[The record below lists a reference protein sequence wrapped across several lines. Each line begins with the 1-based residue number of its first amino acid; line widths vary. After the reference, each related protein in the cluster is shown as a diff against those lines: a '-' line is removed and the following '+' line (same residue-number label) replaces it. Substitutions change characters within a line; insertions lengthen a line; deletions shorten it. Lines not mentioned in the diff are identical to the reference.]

1 MMPKL
6 IALARRRTS
15 PGMSLIGTPNISDAV
30 HGVNV
35 EPVAK
40 RLLQHGYIGDLRQQP
55 QFDLRNN
62 PPTPACGRASR

>member
-30 HGVNV
+30 IAWMSSPSLN
-35 EPVAK
+35 
-40 RLLQHGYIGDLRQQP
+40 
-55 QFDLRNN
+55 
-62 PPTPACGRASR
+62 ACFNDGMSAISASSRSSICE